1 MKKHHYPTR
10 DAKRNYFPLPN
21 EIFTLDL
28 TPGEIAVY
36 AYLMRCEARETYQC
50 HPSYATIGDAVGMS
64 RNTVKKNVDKL
75 IEKCLIFTESTT
87 VTLANGL
94 VRNGNLLYTIRPIQ
108 EAIDYRARKQMEAY
122 EQTYM
127 QELTNWEPEA
137 AVGDV

>member
-36 AYLMRCEARETYQC
+36 AFLMRCEDRKTYQC
-50 HPSYATIGDAVGMS
+50 HPSYATIGKAVGMS

-122 EQTYM
+122 EQTYI
-127 QELTNWEPEA
+127 QELANWEPEA
-137 AVGDV
+137 AVADV